1 MMSEKPIIFCGE
13 SVQAILD
20 GRKTQ
25 TRRVIKPQPA
35 DGLLATM
42 WYMIEDPSW
51 RPTRRPP
58 ATGDT
63 LWVREKW
70 RLRGWDWEER
80 EVLIQYADGLE
91 LWKSYPIFRAK
102 LLDWEDWILD
112 KVDEL
117 LTRNGET
124 PEPNSEFG
132 YSVKTTDDD
141 PWQSPIYMPRWA
153 SRITLVVMAV
163 RVERVQEISY
173 EDILREGIGD
183 PYKAPEQVLP
193 WFAAHWDRL
202 NGKKAACSFD
212 DNPWIWVYEFK
223 RKEVAD

>member
-1 MMSEKPIIFCGE
+1 MSEKPIIFCGE

-132 YSVKTTDDD
+132 FAVKITDDD
-141 PWQSPIYMPRWA
+141 PWQSPIFMPKWA
-153 SRITLVVMAV
+153 SRITLEVTMV
-163 RVERVQEISY
+163 RAERLKSIMGSGDVEKEGFIS
-173 EDILREGIGD
+173 
-183 PYKAPEQVLP
+183 
-193 WFAAHWDRL
+193 L
-202 NGKKAACSFD
+202 NGNRGFAQTWNNLNAKRGFD
-212 DNPWIWVYEFK
+212 YFANPFVWVYEFRRVK
-223 RKEVAD
+223 P